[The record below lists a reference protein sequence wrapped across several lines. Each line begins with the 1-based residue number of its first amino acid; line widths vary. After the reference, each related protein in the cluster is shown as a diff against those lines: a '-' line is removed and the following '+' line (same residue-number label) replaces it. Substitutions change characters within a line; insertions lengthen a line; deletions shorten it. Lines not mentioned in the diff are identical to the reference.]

1 MKLHVHRYFLFITIQ
16 IFLFFWPLC
25 FFLLQF
31 LEGASIFFYYNRL
44 WLDAILNYFFDRK
57 VTISG
62 EFNT

>member
-16 IFLFFWPLC
+16 IFLFSPL

-31 LEGASIFFYYNRL
+31 LEGASFFYYNRM